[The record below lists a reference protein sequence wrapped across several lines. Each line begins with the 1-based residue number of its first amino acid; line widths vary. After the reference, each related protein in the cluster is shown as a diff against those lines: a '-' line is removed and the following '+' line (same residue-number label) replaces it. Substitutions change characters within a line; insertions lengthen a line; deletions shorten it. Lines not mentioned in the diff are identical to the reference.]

1 MEDLFPAIF
10 IIIGMVASIV
20 SSSKKE
26 KAKKEAE
33 ERRRQIAAARTK
45 ATQESAAAP
54 KPMPMPKPMPAV
66 QPVVQIPAPPV
77 HQPLAAAQPQVHVHL
92 EPDCDTHDAPGSL
105 GVSSME
111 GKDPCHE
118 DDLTYSRTYAEDA
131 EQEGGL
137 TFDWSGQSLVK
148 AIVMQEVL
156 TRPCQRRA
164 R

>member
-54 KPMPMPKPMPAV
+54 KPMPAV
-66 QPVVQIPAPPV
+66 QPVVEGRAAPVRP
-77 HQPLAAAQPQVHVHL
+77 PLAVAQPQVHVHL

-131 EQEGGL
+131 EQAGGL
-137 TFDWSGQSLVK
+137 TFDWSGQSMVK
-148 AIVMQEVL
+148 TIVMQEVL

>member
-1 MEDLFPAIF
+1 MEDLFPALF
-10 IIIGMVASIV
+10 IIIGMIASIV

-26 KAKKEAE
+26 KEKKAAEA
-33 ERRRQIAAARTK
+33 RRRQMASEARTK
-45 ATQESAAAP
+45 AARKAAAAP
-54 KPMPMPKPMPAV
+54 APKPVA
-66 QPVVQIPAPPV
+66 QPVVQTPAPPV

-137 TFDWSGQSLVK
+137 TFDWSGQSMVK
-148 AIVMQEVL
+148 TIVMQEVL